1 MFPFWVDLSSGL
13 LEQAA
18 VFATALLAWLLPM
31 LLPRSGS

>member
-13 LEQAA
+13 LEQA
-18 VFATALLAWLLPM
+18 VFATAFLAWLLPM